1 MKGLL
6 FILMLTFLGS
16 CSSAVKEEIREDRM
30 TVGHISHEQMIEKM
44 KEMIDRI
51 PGITEEQ
58 HDRLLNLHSEVY
70 AESQDIN
77 EKIKQNKVLLFKYL
91 AEDKNKEISYVK
103 KDLKKLYNGKLELMF
118 KAFDDVKKI
127 LGKNAKKIMS
137 DQEFRLYHGFSHER
151 F

>member
-1 MKGLL
+1 
-6 FILMLTFLGS
+6 MLTFLGS